1 MHGLGG
7 ARLQLTRTD
16 RHLRLSPRGK
26 MSGQFRNGV
35 SLLAETLAL
44 GGEQVM
50 RRPLQDALYSRCSGM
65 IETSREPHA
74 AHSKRRIFLTAEK
87 GVDGLSLRDS
97 KRMGVEYRHIGLAQV
112 T

>member
-1 MHGLGG
+1 
-7 ARLQLTRTD
+7 
-16 RHLRLSPRGK
+16 
-26 MSGQFRNGV
+26 MSGQFRAGV
-35 SLLAETLAL
+35 SLLAETLLL

-50 RRPLQDALYSRCSGM
+50 RRPPLQDALYSRCSGM

-74 AHSKRRIFLTAEK
+74 AHSKRRIFLIAEK
-87 GVDGLSLRDS
+87 GVDGLSPRDS